1 MIAVLSVLCAF
12 VHAPPMLVILRF
24 LVGVAVGA
32 DYPIATSM
40 IAEFSPRKHRAAA
53 MGVIAAAWYLGANV
67 AALVG
72 FALINTAHG
81 WRYML
86 ASSAVPCILIL
97 LGRWNIPESPRWLV
111 SKGRTE
117 EAQRIVHETLGA
129 NVRLPK
135 VEEAAPTSVRKVLRG
150 VYLRRIVFIGVIWL
164 CQAIPMFALYT
175 YGPQTIGDVLA
186 GIRALW
192 RGFLKGGR
200 AMASFVIESVPARL
214 AGTPTTWMRKNRT
227 SRSIRNSLA
236 PLAPAPCWSGFAR
249 RRCTRLKPMARLV
262 SSTRRAWSAGPASP
276 CPGTRSGS
284 VGRF

>member
-1 MIAVLSVLCAF
+1 MVIAVLSVLCAF

-135 VEEAAPTSVRKVLRG
+135 SEEAAPTSVRKVLRG

-186 GIRALW
+186 GSRAL
-192 RGFLKGGR
+192 
-200 AMASFVIESVPARL
+200 
-214 AGTPTTWMRKNRT
+214 
-227 SRSIRNSLA
+227 
-236 PLAPAPCWSGFAR
+236 
-249 RRCTRLKPMARLV
+249 
-262 SSTRRAWSAGPASP
+262 
-276 CPGTRSGS
+276 
-284 VGRF
+284 